1 LIPNVYLSDPEQAA
15 QLFEDCGVM
24 VTALQGDVPQSV
36 NVFNSS
42 NIQSDNPKDDPDLGS
57 PNEACPGGGPGI
69 GEGGGPDQPFPNCV
83 PQGNLLIIQDPRSD
97 PDTANDSGLGGC
109 ITFEFSSPI
118 EIVNTGILDS
128 EEPGVSVTVSCSIG
142 H

>member
-1 LIPNVYLSDPEQAA
+1 VYVSEGPQAA
-15 QLFEDCGVM
+15 QLFDACGVT
-24 VTALQGDVPQSV
+24 VSAKQGDIVRRV

-42 NIQSDNPKDDPDLGS
+42 NIKNSNPINDPDLGS

-69 GEGGGPDQPFPNCV
+69 GEGGKPDAPFPNCV
-83 PQGNLLIIQDPRSD
+83 PQGNLLIIQDPRAD
-97 PDTANDSGLGGC
+97 PDIANDSGLGGC

-128 EEPGVSVTVSCSIG
+128 EEPGVSVTVSCRIG
-142 H
+142 Q